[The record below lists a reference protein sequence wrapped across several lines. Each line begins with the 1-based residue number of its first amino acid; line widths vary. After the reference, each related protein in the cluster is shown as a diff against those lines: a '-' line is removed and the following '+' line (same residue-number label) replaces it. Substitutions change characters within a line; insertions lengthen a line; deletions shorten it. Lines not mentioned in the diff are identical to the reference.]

1 MANRQKAKGDKF
13 ERELA
18 EFMNSSLFPH
28 SEIPIIHRTP
38 LSGSFSLHEGVG
50 SADLTGT
57 PGLWVEAK
65 RVETFRP
72 HDAMAQAVRGSDASG
87 KVDRPVVIT
96 RRNKQSLP
104 ESLCMMRLADF
115 TEIYRGYL
123 LHLGYKVSPHPAS
136 PVAVPVADPAQH
148 TLNF

>member
-1 MANRQKAKGDKF
+1 MGNPQKDKGDKF

-18 EFMNSSLFPH
+18 DFMNSSLFPH
-28 SEIPIIHRTP
+28 APVPQIFRTP
-38 LSGSFSLHEGVG
+38 LSGSFSLHDGVG

-72 HDAMAQAVRGSDASG
+72 HTAMAQAVRGSDAAG
-87 KVDRPVVIT
+87 KVDKPVVIT
-96 RRNKQSLP
+96 RRNKQTLP
-104 ESLCMMRLADF
+104 EALCMMRLADF

-123 LHLGYKVSPHPAS
+123 LHLGYKVSPHP
-136 PVAVPVADPAQH
+136 VAPEATADDPAQPS
-148 TLNF
+148 FGF